1 MTEAQLTAFSSD
13 ATTRKLRTQVLA
25 ARAGAETIRAHVDS
39 YVQPHF
45 ESFGFTDSTTG
56 ETLPNVESLYRHDDE
71 AACADFYKSL
81 DQLHA
86 AHGYEVEEG
95 VCPALSAEV
104 DAMDAEKALL
114 DHFYKAFP
122 EYPMVFKTAH
132 RAALLDVIMN
142 APAH

>member
-1 MTEAQLTAFSSD
+1 MTKAHQTVFALYTSTRELLTLFH
-13 ATTRKLRTQVLA
+13 A
-25 ARAGAETIRAHVDS
+25 ARANAETIRAHVDS

-81 DQLHA
+81 DRLHA
-86 AHGYEVEEG
+86 EHGYEVEEG

-104 DAMDAEKALL
+104 DATDAE
-114 DHFYKAFP
+114 
-122 EYPMVFKTAH
+122 TAD
-132 RAALLDVIMN
+132 RKSVV
-142 APAH
+142 